1 MLNGNEVLRVKHWN
15 EDFENSAILKIQVR
29 TLRRGR
35 LEGIGPKYLK
45 LGGAVR
51 YSKQDLQDWVA
62 VRPSD
67 GGIR

>member
-1 MLNGNEVLRVKHWN
+1 MLNGNEVLRLKHCY
-15 EDFENSAILKIQVR
+15 EYFENSAILKIQVR
-29 TLRRGR
+29 TLQRGR

-51 YSKQDLQDWVA
+51 YSKQDLQDWLA